1 MMQLFLTE
9 VLDWVDPKDFSLD
22 NYSNDSP
29 RSWSWLSWWNAQL
42 SITNN
47 NFSLGKKN
55 NLSLTE
61 EIKENTNSIIKT
73 WNFI

>member
-22 NYSNDSP
+22 SILTTVQEVDLDYPDEMSSY
-29 RSWSWLSWWNAQL
+29 QL
-42 SITNN
+42 QIIEDN

-73 WNFI
+73 

>member
-1 MMQLFLTE
+1 MTVQEVDLDYPDEMSNYQLQIIE
-9 VLDWVDPKDFSLD
+9 D
-22 NYSNDSP
+22 
-29 RSWSWLSWWNAQL
+29 
-42 SITNN
+42 N

-55 NLSLTE
+55 NLSLTD